1 MQKVR
6 TVLGDISAA
15 EVGFTLPHE
24 HTMYGWNGVEF
35 DHRAMFDFDS
45 LVTSV
50 VEDFKSARESFGLN
64 TFVDCTAP
72 DMGRQPRVMV
82 EVSRQS
88 GINIVAATGFFCQ
101 SMGIPYHWRRQT
113 VEEISE
119 FFVRDIEEGMFGVD
133 VRCGIIKVASG
144 QDDVEFR
151 PTTEEINGWHLGI
164 FEQKV
169 FAAAAQA
176 QAKTG
181 VPITTHIDPEDWKI
195 ADANIGLEHLQ
206 LLVENGGDPDGIVIG
221 HTFFASEEQ
230 LLQILARGCYVQ
242 CDNIGTE
249 WRGLDDDYAIGLI
262 AKAIEH
268 GYEDR
273 ILLSF
278 DTFWSVMRGE
288 HAFTESD
295 PEIAPRMP
303 IDFLPKVYFEKMR
316 GKGITQDQIKKITEK
331 NPARLLTFLS

>member
-6 TVLGDISAA
+6 TVLGDISTA
-15 EVGFTLPHE
+15 EVGVTLPHE

-35 DHRAMFDFDS
+35 DHRAMFDFETV
-45 LVTSV
+45 VTSV
-50 VEDFKSARESFGLN
+50 VEDFKSARELFGLN

-72 DMGRQPRVMV
+72 DMGRQPSVMA

-88 GINIVAATGFFCQ
+88 GINVVAATGFFCQ

-113 VEEISE
+113 VKEISE
-119 FFVRDIEEGMFGVD
+119 FFIRDVEEGIYATN

-144 QDDVEFR
+144 QDDAHFR
-151 PTTEEINGWHLGI
+151 PTTETVNGRHMGV
-164 FEQKV
+164 FEQQV

-176 QAKTG
+176 QAETG
-181 VPITTHIDPEDWKI
+181 VSITTHIDPEDWKI
-195 ADANIGLEHLQ
+195 PGANIGLEHLQ
-206 LLVENGGDPDGIVIG
+206 LLLEEGGDPEGIVIG
-221 HTFFASEEQ
+221 HTFFASEDQ
-230 LLQILARGCYVQ
+230 LLEILEYGCYVQ

-262 AKAIEH
+262 VKAIEH

-273 ILLSF
+273 VLLSF

-288 HAFTESD
+288 HAYTETD
-295 PEIAPRMP
+295 PEIAPRVP
-303 IDFLPKVYFEKMR
+303 IDFLPKIYFEKMR
-316 GKGITQDQIKKITEK
+316 KNGISQEQITKITEE
-331 NPARLLTFLS
+331 NPARMLTFLS

>member
-15 EVGFTLPHE
+15 DVGFTLPHE

-45 LVTSV
+45 VVTSV
-50 VEDFKSARESFGLN
+50 VEDFKLARETFGLN

-151 PTTEEINGWHLGI
+151 PTTEEINGWHLGV

-181 VPITTHIDPEDWKI
+181 VPITTHIYPDDWKI
-195 ADANIGLEHLQ
+195 KL
-206 LLVENGGDPDGIVIG
+206 
-221 HTFFASEEQ
+221 
-230 LLQILARGCYVQ
+230 
-242 CDNIGTE
+242 
-249 WRGLDDDYAIGLI
+249 RGLKNIDWSRDNPQWEGRLLLNGRMLKNAVGVELAANTILKQCG
-262 AKAIEH
+262 IELS
-268 GYEDR
+268 EDR
-273 ILLSF
+273 LNYENKS
-278 DTFWSVMRGE
+278 
-288 HAFTESD
+288 
-295 PEIAPRMP
+295 
-303 IDFLPKVYFEKMR
+303 
-316 GKGITQDQIKKITEK
+316 
-331 NPARLLTFLS
+331 

>member
-1 MQKVR
+1 M
-6 TVLGDISAA
+6 
-15 EVGFTLPHE
+15 
-24 HTMYGWNGVEF
+24 
-35 DHRAMFDFDS
+35 
-45 LVTSV
+45 
-50 VEDFKSARESFGLN
+50 
-64 TFVDCTAP
+64 
-72 DMGRQPRVMV
+72 
-82 EVSRQS
+82 
-88 GINIVAATGFFCQ
+88 AATGFFCQ

-316 GKGITQDQIKKITEK
+316 RKGITQDQIKKITEK

>member
-1 MQKVR
+1 
-6 TVLGDISAA
+6 
-15 EVGFTLPHE
+15 
-24 HTMYGWNGVEF
+24 
-35 DHRAMFDFDS
+35 
-45 LVTSV
+45 
-50 VEDFKSARESFGLN
+50 
-64 TFVDCTAP
+64 
-72 DMGRQPRVMV
+72 MGRQPRVMV

-316 GKGITQDQIKKITEK
+316 RKGITQDQIKKITEK